1 MTFVEIISE
10 LKEMA
15 NPEKVA
21 FKQAKFGVVS
31 NNALGIYHKDLN
43 KRSIEIARQTEKINS
58 KSAKWIASN
67 ALKELERGG
76 IRMSD
81 YSRSVYR
88 KES

>member
-1 MTFVEIISE
+1 MTFEEIISE

-21 FKQAKFGVVS
+21 FKQAKFGVIS

-43 KRSIEIARQTEKINS
+43 EKINS
-58 KSAKWIASN
+58 KSAKWIANN

-88 KES
+88 EES